1 MNLNRVLL
9 IEDNSK
15 VRQDV
20 IGEFHAAG
28 VDIIAVNDYP
38 DLLTHLH
45 ELPSVQMVIL
55 DWLLDGENESDALLC
70 LEIIRRTRFVPVI
83 IWTEEKERFEAAEP
97 EVTKRFPKACCHG
110 LSKAEVNHHTLLKVL
125 AEWHNQAASKLSELF
140 RQSVAAA
147 AEQTL
152 FSLAEQSID
161 DLTKGLKTL
170 IALGEKTDVDMEHA
184 TDVMLR
190 ILGRQL
196 YADKRFVDQLKD
208 IVADLKTTNPQAT
221 RQERRRASQME
232 ALYMFYQPADDV
244 VRNGDIVK
252 ISWNKNDTLA
262 VVLTPACDLANPGKT
277 SYVRLAMLN
286 VQLKATDDRWPLTYH
301 GEPHEVCF
309 HEILVLRN
317 MTTANP
323 PKNGAAVMRYSHTFS
338 TLNGAD
344 VSIRREC
351 RLDEP
356 YRADLLH
363 NFISHAGRVGR
374 PDFTG

>member
-1 MNLNRVLL
+1 MKLKRVLL

-20 IGEFHAAG
+20 IDEFQTAG
-28 VDIIAVNDYP
+28 MDIVAVNDYP

-70 LEIIRRTRFVPVI
+70 LETIRRTRFVPVI
-83 IWTEEKERFEAAEP
+83 IWTEEKERFEEAET
-97 EVTKRFPKACCHG
+97 EVTKRFPKACYHAH
-110 LSKAEVNHHTLLKVL
+110 SKAEVNHHTLLMVL
-125 AEWHNQAASKLSELF
+125 AEWHNQAASQLSELF

-170 IALGEKTDVDMEHA
+170 IALGEKTDVDMEHT

-196 YADKRFVDQLKD
+196 YTDKSFVDQLKV
-208 IVADLKTTNPQAT
+208 IVADLKTTNPQAPK
-221 RQERRRASQME
+221 QERRRASQME
-232 ALYMFYQPADDV
+232 ALYMFYQPTDDV

-323 PKNGAAVMRYSHTFS
+323 PKNGTAVMRYGHTFS
-338 TLNGAD
+338 TLNDAV

-363 NFISHAGRVGR
+363 NFVSHAGRVGR